1 MMCSFSRFKLPDGT
15 ELAYEVLGS
24 KHGTSATP
32 FIFVVGMT
40 GCRNDTK
47 ELISKIALNRPVL
60 IYDHRGMGDS
70 TVREQ
75 ETFTIETLARDLLL
89 LIQSLGWQKVALCGH
104 SMGGVIV
111 QQLLFLPYHPT
122 DPTCLHFQVTHVILA
137 ATLHA
142 PIRDSRYGLK
152 FPRRPGGPLSLEQRT
167 QIIYQTMS
175 YDFDPEWFADK
186 AHQPRIKQLIRR
198 GLVGRPFKTIE
209 RQGKAISEFNFT
221 GLHSKLSPDT
231 HFLIIH
237 GELDQIVP
245 FSYAQGF
252 LDLIPWARLVPIGDT
267 PASIP
272 HGRFGHSWI
281 EYFTAELWYEVI
293 EAFLE
298 SNGPAKARL

>member
-1 MMCSFSRFKLPDGT
+1 MCSFSRFKLPDGT

-24 KHGTSATP
+24 KHVTSATP

-40 GCRNDTK
+40 GCRGDMK
-47 ELISKIALNRPVL
+47 ELTNEIALNRLVL

-75 ETFTIETLARDLLL
+75 ETFTIEILARDLLL
-89 LIQSLGWQKVALCGH
+89 LIQSLGWSEVVLCGH

-122 DPTCLHFQVTHVILA
+122 DPNCLPFQVTHVILA

-142 PIRDSRYGLK
+142 PIKDARHGLK
-152 FPRRPGGPLSLEQRT
+152 FPRRPSGPLSLEQMT
-167 QIIYQTMS
+167 QIIHQTMS
-175 YDFDPEWFADK
+175 YDFDPEWFSDE
-186 AHQPRIKQLIRR
+186 AHQPRIKQLVRR
-198 GLVGRPFKTIE
+198 GLIGRPFKTIE
-209 RQGKAISEFNFT
+209 RQRKATSKFDFT
-221 GLHSKLSPDT
+221 GLHSKLSPDIR
-231 HFLIIH
+231 FLIIH

-267 PASIP
+267 PGSIP
-272 HGRFGHSWI
+272 HGRFGHSWV
-281 EYFTAELWYEVI
+281 EYFTAELWCKVI

-298 SNGPAKARL
+298 SDGSAKARL